1 MSDEQLNELTDWIK
15 SLSERV
21 LALELAAIRAGGD
34 SDVARQRKGHERYE
48 TVRRLTP
55 RQFSDTWRVSIT
67 SGKPLDELVDDM
79 MPAMSGGDQGSEEMK

>member
-55 RQFSDTWRVSIT
+55 RQFSDMWRVSIRSDKPFDDLVDEMMPVM
-67 SGKPLDELVDDM
+67 SGKN
-79 MPAMSGGDQGSEEMK
+79 QCSEETK